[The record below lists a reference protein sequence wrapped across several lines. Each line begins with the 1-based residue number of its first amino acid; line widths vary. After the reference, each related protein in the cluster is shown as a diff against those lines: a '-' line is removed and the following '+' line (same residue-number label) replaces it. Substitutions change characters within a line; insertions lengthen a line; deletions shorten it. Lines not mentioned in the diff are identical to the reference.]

1 MDGKVHTVVDAEAD
15 FQCSKK
21 TQFGVCPVEGC
32 TDKAAVNYNHVAT
45 IDDGSCDYLACNA
58 GERAVVVNMK
68 YDADV
73 LSGKDSTTWKI
84 TVRPAPCHHHCNH
97 HHHHHS
103 PPPLTPTL
111 LLPQDADGSTLVDSE
126 EFSSIYA
133 GETSTNYY
141 CFPETKC
148 LYYLIKDG
156 AGNGLTADGHYEVK
170 YGKVGDLHVVAA
182 GNEFDW
188 IKAHFVGGPATCA
201 KQ

>member
-1 MDGKVHTVVDAEAD
+1 MLLL
-15 FQCSKK
+15 
-21 TQFGVCPVEGC
+21 
-32 TDKAAVNYNHVAT
+32 AT
-45 IDDGSCDYLACNA
+45 A
-58 GERAVVVNMK
+58 
-68 YDADV
+68 
-73 LSGKDSTTWKI
+73 TTTTTTTTI
-84 TVRPAPCHHHCNH
+84 T
-97 HHHHHS
+97 HHHHS
-103 PPPLTPTL
+103 PLLTPTL

>member
-1 MDGKVHTVVDAEAD
+1 MGTVVDAEND

-32 TDKAAVNYNHVAT
+32 TDKSAVNYNHIAT
-45 IDDGSCDYLACNA
+45 IDDGSCDYLACGQ

-68 YDADV
+68 FDADV
-73 LSGKDSTTWKI
+73 L
-84 TVRPAPCHHHCNH
+84 
-97 HHHHHS
+97 
-103 PPPLTPTL
+103 
-111 LLPQDADGSTLVDSE
+111 
-126 EFSSIYA
+126 A

-141 CFPETKC
+141 CFPEQKC

-188 IKAHFVGGPATCA
+188 IKAHFIGGPNTCA
-201 KQ
+201 KKQ

>member
-1 MDGKVHTVVDAEAD
+1 MTTDAAPTWVAPLISAPTAD
-15 FQCSKK
+15 PAS
-21 TQFGVCPVEGC
+21 PASP
-32 TDKAAVNYNHVAT
+32 AAA
-45 IDDGSCDYLACNA
+45 SA
-58 GERAVVVNMK
+58 GA
-68 YDADV
+68 
-73 LSGKDSTTWKI
+73 
-84 TVRPAPCHHHCNH
+84 
-97 HHHHHS
+97 
-103 PPPLTPTL
+103 
-111 LLPQDADGSTLVDSE
+111 TLVDSE